1 VSRAVPR
8 QDAPVRMVA
17 ARSWINRRRFLTFP
31 WRVYAGDPLWVPP
44 LLPDRSRALRARRAA
59 GGLQSFLAL
68 RGGRVVGTIAV
79 TEDRANL
86 ASSVRDARFGW
97 FECLPDPEAAGA
109 LLDHAAA
116 WARERGLEHL
126 AGPYNLDAEDSHGV
140 LIEGRDRPPA
150 LLCGHAPPY
159 YPEYLERC
167 GFTPLYGDGLAFEVR
182 LDQESPA
189 LQKCARLAE
198 RIRRRG
204 WIRLRTPDLP
214 AWEAEVDV
222 VLDLLN
228 RSLAHLPG
236 HRPWQR
242 ETVEGLL
249 RPFRKIA
256 DPELILFAEVEGRTV
271 GWFPGLPNLNEAAIR
286 LNGLRHPWDYLR
298 LVRASRVRP
307 RCLAVKSVLVLPEYW
322 GSGAALL
329 LFDEMAR
336 RARARGYEWIDLS
349 LTSADNPYT
358 PYLAERFG
366 ARLYKRYRVYQRP
379 VSGVAGPAGR
389 ATAR

>member
-1 VSRAVPR
+1 VSGA
-8 QDAPVRMVA
+8 QAAPVRILP
-17 ARSWINRRRFLTFP
+17 ARSRLDQRRFLTFP

-44 LLPDRSRALRARRAA
+44 LLPDRSRLLRARRARD
-59 GGLQSFLAL
+59 GLQAFLAL
-68 RGGRVVGTIAV
+68 RAGRVVGTIAV
-79 TEDRANL
+79 TADRAPE
-86 ASSVRDARFGW
+86 ARFGW
-97 FECLPDPEAAGA
+97 FECLPDPQAAEA
-109 LLDHAAA
+109 LLDRAAA
-116 WARERGLEHL
+116 WARERGLELL
-126 AGPYNLDAEDSHGV
+126 AGPYNLDADDSHGV
-140 LIEGRDRPPA
+140 LVEGRDRPPA

-182 LDQESPA
+182 LDRESPA

-204 WIRLRTPDLP
+204 WIRLRTPDLR

-222 VLDLLN
+222 VLELLN

-236 HRPWQR
+236 HRPWRR

-271 GWFPGLPNLNEAAIR
+271 GWFPGIPNLNEAAIG

-298 LVRASRVRP
+298 LLKASRVRP

-349 LTSADNPYT
+349 VTSTDNPYT

-366 ARLYKRYRVYQRP
+366 ARVYKRYRVYQRT
-379 VSGVAGPAGR
+379 VGGVAGPSGKPG
-389 ATAR
+389 

>member
-1 VSRAVPR
+1 VPR
-8 QDAPVRMVA
+8 QTAPVQVTA
-17 ARSWINRRRFLTFP
+17 ARSWLERRRFLVFP

-44 LLPDRSRALRARRAA
+44 LLPERAHILDSRRGSLEA
-59 GGLQSFLAL
+59 FLAR
-68 RGGRVVGTIAV
+68 RGGRIAGTIAV
-79 TEDRANL
+79 IEDRADP
-86 ASSVRDARFGW
+86 ASGARDARFGW
-97 FECLPDPEAAGA
+97 FECLPDLEAARA
-109 LLDHAAA
+109 LLDCASD
-116 WARERGLEHL
+116 WAQERGLARL

-150 LLCGHAPPY
+150 LLCMHSPLY
-159 YPEYLERC
+159 YHEYLESC
-167 GFTPLYGDGLAFEVR
+167 GFLPLYGDGLAFEIR
-182 LDQESPA
+182 LDRDTPA

-204 WIRLRTPDLP
+204 WITLRTPDLR

-236 HRPWQR
+236 HRPWRR

-249 RPFRKIA
+249 RPFWKIA
-256 DPELILFAEVEGRTV
+256 DPELILFAEARGRTV
-271 GWFPGLPNLNEAAIR
+271 GWFPGIPNLNEVTIH
-286 LNGLRHPWDYLR
+286 LNGLRHPWDCLR
-298 LVRASRVRP
+298 LAGASRVRP

-322 GSGAALL
+322 GSGAAVL

-336 RARARGYEWIDLS
+336 RARDRGYQWIDLS
-349 LTSADNPYT
+349 VTSTDNPYT

-366 ARLYKRYRVYQRP
+366 ARVYKRYRVYQRP
-379 VSGVAGPAGR
+379 VDRPAR
-389 ATAR
+389 AS

>member
-1 VSRAVPR
+1 MSSVQVT
-8 QDAPVRMVA
+8 PVR
-17 ARSWINRRRFLTFP
+17 SWSDRRRFLIFP

-44 LLPDRSRALRARRAA
+44 LLPERSRLLGPRRGHLEA
-59 GGLQSFLAL
+59 FLAL
-68 RGGRVVGTIAV
+68 RGSRVVGTIAV
-79 TEDRANL
+79 TEDRAVDAA
-86 ASSVRDARFGW
+86 ASPAPGAQPAGAREARFGW
-97 FECLPDPEAAGA
+97 FECLPDPVAAAA
-109 LLDHAAA
+109 LLDRASA
-116 WARERGLEHL
+116 WARERGLHRL

-150 LLCGHAPPY
+150 LLCMHSPPY
-159 YPEYLERC
+159 YPGYLERC

-182 LDQESPA
+182 LDRESPA

-204 WIRLRTPDLP
+204 WITLRTPDLR

-222 VLDLLN
+222 VLELLN

-236 HRPWQR
+236 HRPWRR
-242 ETVEGLL
+242 ESVEGLL

-271 GWFPGLPNLNEAAIR
+271 GWFPGIPNLNEAAIG
-286 LNGLRHPWDYLR
+286 LNGLRHPWDFLR
-298 LVRASRVRP
+298 LPHASRVRP

-349 LTSADNPYT
+349 VTSADNPYT

-366 ARLYKRYRVYQRP
+366 ARVYKRYRVYQRP
-379 VSGVAGPAGR
+379 VDTPAP
-389 ATAR
+389 AP

>member
-1 VSRAVPR
+1 MNGARVT
-8 QDAPVRMVA
+8 PVRVA
-17 ARSWINRRRFLTFP
+17 PARTWIDRRKFLTFP

-44 LLPDRSRALRARRAA
+44 LLPERSRILRAR
-59 GGLQSFLAL
+59 GGLQAFLAL

-79 TEDRANL
+79 TEDRAADAAAGP
-86 ASSVRDARFGW
+86 ASGSQQAGAREARFGW
-97 FECLPDPEAAGA
+97 FECLPDPEAAGS
-109 LLDHAAA
+109 LLDRAAA
-116 WARERGLEHL
+116 WARERGLERL

-150 LLCGHAPPY
+150 LLCGHSPPY
-159 YPEYLERC
+159 YAEYLEHF

-182 LDQESPA
+182 LDRESPA
-189 LQKCARLAE
+189 LEKCARLAE

-204 WIRLRTPDLP
+204 WITLRTPDLR

-222 VLDLLN
+222 VLELLN

-236 HRPWQR
+236 HRPWRR

-256 DPELILFAEVEGRTV
+256 DPELILFAQVEGRTV

-286 LNGLRHPWDYLR
+286 LNGLRYPWDLLR
-298 LVRASRVRP
+298 LPCASWVKP

-349 LTSADNPYT
+349 VTSTDNPYT

-366 ARLYKRYRVYQRP
+366 AQVYKRYRVYQRP
-379 VSGVAGPAGR
+379 VDMGAR
-389 ATAR
+389 AD